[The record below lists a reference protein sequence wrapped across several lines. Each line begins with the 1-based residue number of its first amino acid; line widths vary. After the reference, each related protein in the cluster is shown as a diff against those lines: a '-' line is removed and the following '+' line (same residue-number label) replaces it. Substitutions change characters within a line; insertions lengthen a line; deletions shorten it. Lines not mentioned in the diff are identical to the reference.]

1 MPGVANHCNNG
12 ETALGVTMRAQNGG
26 THLCVPCQRDRGW
39 CDDRKREREGGSH
52 VPKTGNGSSTRRN
65 ARGKVSPM
73 KFFSPG
79 TFSTAMNM
87 QAKVVVTT
95 SHPLTRKEPWKWSY
109 ISIKNY
115 STLVSYDL
123 YVTILNSS
131 IFVHLNMIMRDVG
144 NRFEV
149 KICYINYYH
158 CCKDA
163 RLIHILIHIHSSSNG
178 FEVIL
183 EDARGH
189 ARAWNSFGVEMRA
202 VNWTSWNAC
211 AYLSSALTAP
221 SHNNARMNMSS
232 AFAAAPASHRHA
244 HRQYV
249 AGVIAFL
256 SFSSSS
262 RETYRSLQKSSI
274 GDDLQVASRE
284 LDRSN
289 EIYKLFDILRWNA
302 RVTLV
307 SDLEQLV

>member
-1 MPGVANHCNNG
+1 M
-12 ETALGVTMRAQNGG
+12 LG
-26 THLCVPCQRDRGW
+26 
-39 CDDRKREREGGSH
+39 
-52 VPKTGNGSSTRRN
+52 
-65 ARGKVSPM
+65 
-73 KFFSPG
+73 
-79 TFSTAMNM
+79 
-87 QAKVVVTT
+87 
-95 SHPLTRKEPWKWSY
+95 
-109 ISIKNY
+109 
-115 STLVSYDL
+115 
-123 YVTILNSS
+123 
-131 IFVHLNMIMRDVG
+131 FV
-144 NRFEV
+144 
-149 KICYINYYH
+149 
-158 CCKDA
+158 
-163 RLIHILIHIHSSSNG
+163 IHIHSSSNG

-274 GDDLQVASRE
+274 GSSSRISRTWQKQWNIQIIRYPSLKCEGDVSEWPWTIGLIDFRRGVIE
-284 LDRSN
+284 LTEDRGSAQDPTKA
-289 EIYKLFDILRWNA
+289 YSLTSKFDVRRDW
-302 RVTLV
+302 
-307 SDLEQLV
+307 EW

>member
-1 MPGVANHCNNG
+1 M
-12 ETALGVTMRAQNGG
+12 LGFVI
-26 THLCVPCQRDRGW
+26 
-39 CDDRKREREGGSH
+39 H
-52 VPKTGNGSSTRRN
+52 V
-65 ARGKVSPM
+65 
-73 KFFSPG
+73 
-79 TFSTAMNM
+79 
-87 QAKVVVTT
+87 
-95 SHPLTRKEPWKWSY
+95 
-109 ISIKNY
+109 
-115 STLVSYDL
+115 
-123 YVTILNSS
+123 
-131 IFVHLNMIMRDVG
+131 
-144 NRFEV
+144 
-149 KICYINYYH
+149 
-158 CCKDA
+158 
-163 RLIHILIHIHSSSNG
+163 HSSSNG